1 MSKKNHIMAKY
12 FNTTGPCFPR
22 LHYMLPPKDRL
33 IGASLDRYIRDELY
47 WVLHAPRQ
55 TGKTT
60 FLQSWMHE
68 INAGSEAV
76 ACYVT
81 LEICQEVTAVERA
94 MPAIVEAVR
103 QWAERFGVPVPV
115 YPSEV
120 SPENIL
126 SAVLVDWAH
135 KVAPKKLI
143 VFFDEV
149 DVVAGPALV
158 SFLRQLRGGFA
169 GRAAGEFPVSVALV
183 GMRDLRDYLVSS
195 KDGMLLN
202 PGSPFNIKEDSVTL
216 SNFSRTDIATLIGQ
230 HTAETQQFFSEEA
243 LDQIYACSSGQPW
256 LVNALAKECILR
268 IIPAETKEIVR
279 AEHVEQAQKRLIASR
294 ATHID
299 SLSVRLRE
307 PRIRKIVQPILT
319 GEADPTMAD
328 GEDFT
333 FCLDLGM
340 VAFDENGTPGI
351 ANAIYREVFARELSY
366 GMQVAIPAPEFTWQ
380 RTDGG
385 LAMDALMD
393 EFQKFWAWNSEIWEE
408 KADYTEA
415 FPHLLLMAFL
425 QRVVNGGGMVDRE
438 YAAGRGRMDL
448 LIRFGGRSNLVE
460 IKLVHPRMG
469 REATRDQGLQQVD
482 RYADRTGPDTCHL
495 VIFDRRPEQR
505 TLPWEERIARET
517 CSTPG
522 GRAVEVIWC

>member
-1 MSKKNHIMAKY
+1 MAKY

-68 INAGSEAV
+68 INAGTEAV
-76 ACYVT
+76 ACYVS
-81 LEICQEVTAVERA
+81 LESCQEVTDTEKA
-94 MPAIVEAVR
+94 MPLMVDSIR
-103 QWAERFGVPVPV
+103 QWADTFKLPVPE
-115 YPSEV
+115 YPEKVAPGSYV
-120 SPENIL
+120 
-126 SAVLVDWAH
+126 SAVLSSWAAQ
-135 KVAPKKLI
+135 VAPQKLI
-143 VFFDEV
+143 VLFDEV

-169 GRAAGEFPVSVALV
+169 GRGMGEFPVSVALV
-183 GMRDLRDYLVSS
+183 GMRDLRDYLVTS

-230 HTAETQQFFSEEA
+230 HTAETGQVFSEAA

-256 LVNALAKECILR
+256 LVNALAKECVLR
-268 IIPAETKEIVR
+268 VVPTESGQAVLP
-279 AEHVEQAQKRLIASR
+279 EHVEQAKKQLIVSR

-328 GEDFT
+328 GDEFT

-425 QRVVNGGGMVDRE
+425 QRIVNGGGMVDRE

-505 TLPWEERIARET
+505 TLPWEERLSRET

>member
-1 MSKKNHIMAKY
+1 MAKY

-33 IGASLDRYIRDELY
+33 IGANLDRYIRDELY

-68 INAGSEAV
+68 INAGTEAV

-81 LEICQEVTAVERA
+81 LETCQEITEVERA
-94 MPAIVEAVR
+94 MPVMVDAVR
-103 QWAERFGVPVPV
+103 QWAQRFNLPVPEL
-115 YPSEV
+115 PHDV
-120 SPENIL
+120 SAGA
-126 SAVLVDWAH
+126 SFGAVLRRWAELT
-135 KVAPKKLI
+135 APRKLI

-149 DVVAGPALV
+149 DVIAGPAMV

-169 GRAAGEFPVSVALV
+169 GRGAGAFPVSVALV

-195 KDGMLLN
+195 KDGRLLN
-202 PGSPFNIKEDSVTL
+202 PGSPFNIKHESATL
-216 SNFSRTDIATLIGQ
+216 GNFSRTDISALTSQ
-230 HTAETQQFFSEEA
+230 HTAETGQAFSEQA
-243 LDQIYACSSGQPW
+243 LEQIYACTSGQPW
-256 LVNALAKECILR
+256 LVNALCDR
-268 IIPAETKEIVR
+268 IVHRIVPAETGETVLPEHMDQAKEQLIV
-279 AEHVEQAQKRLIASR
+279 SR

-307 PRIRKIVQPILT
+307 PRIRKIVQPIMI
-319 GEADPTMAD
+319 GESDPAMAD
-328 GEDFT
+328 GDDFT

-340 VAFDENGTPGI
+340 VAFDEQGTPGI
-351 ANAIYREVFARELSY
+351 ANAIYREVFVRDLSY
-366 GMQVAIPAPEFTWQ
+366 GMQVAVPPPEFRWQ
-380 RTDGG
+380 QEDGS
-385 LAMDALMD
+385 LDMDALMD
-393 EFQKFWAWNSEIWEE
+393 EFQKFWAWNSEVWEE
-408 KADYTEA
+408 KAEYTEA

-425 QRVVNGGGMVDRE
+425 QRVINGGGTVDRE

-448 LIRFGGRSNLVE
+448 LIRFGGSSNLVE

-469 REATRDQGLQQVD
+469 REATRDQGLGQID
-482 RYADRTGPDTCHL
+482 GYADRTSPTTCHL

-505 TLPWEERIARET
+505 TVSWEERLSRET
-517 CSTPG
+517 CAGPS